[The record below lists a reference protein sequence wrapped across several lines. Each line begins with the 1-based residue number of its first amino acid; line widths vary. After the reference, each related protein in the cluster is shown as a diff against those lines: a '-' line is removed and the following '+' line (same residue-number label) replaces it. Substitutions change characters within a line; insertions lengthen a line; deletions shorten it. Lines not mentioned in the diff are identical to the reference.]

1 MSVQEEQTFLKMRT
15 ENFVKVARIEEVM
28 TRRRLLILGELPS
41 SSVIKIIVPKHAVLM
56 RRIINIIRDNFKHGR
71 RYAGKV

>member
-1 MSVQEEQTFLKMRT
+1 MSVQLEQTFLKMRT

-28 TRRRLLILGELPS
+28 SRRRLLILGEFLS
-41 SSVIKIIVPKHAVLM
+41 SSAIKVVVPKHVVLM

-71 RYAGKV
+71 R

>member
-1 MSVQEEQTFLKMRT
+1 MRT
-15 ENFVKVARIEEVM
+15 KNFVKVARIEEVM

-41 SSVIKIIVPKHAVLM
+41 SSFIKIIVPKHVVLM

-71 RYAGKV
+71 R